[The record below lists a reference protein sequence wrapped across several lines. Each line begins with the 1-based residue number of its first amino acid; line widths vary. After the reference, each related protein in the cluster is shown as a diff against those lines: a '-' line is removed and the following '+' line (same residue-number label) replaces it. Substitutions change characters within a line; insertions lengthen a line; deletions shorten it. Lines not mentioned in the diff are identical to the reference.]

1 LIGNSKLRN
10 FGLIGRKL
18 EHSFSESYFLEKFK
32 SEGIS
37 DVQYSLFELEKV
49 SDVLSLTALQK
60 LEGFNVTIPYKEE
73 ILPLLDELSPEARE
87 IQAVNTVRV
96 VNGKLIGYNTDT
108 VGFKKSLAA
117 VFKPHHERALILGTG
132 GASKAIAFTLEQ
144 LGVEFKMISRTPA
157 EDELG
162 YHELNKYVLKHF
174 PLIINTTPLGTFPEV
189 DKCPDIPYEHL
200 TSKNFLYDVVYNPE
214 QSLFLRKGKLKGAA
228 TLNGYRM
235 LVLQAEKSWEI
246 WNS

>member
-1 LIGNSKLRN
+1 MRN
-10 FGLIGRKL
+10 FGLIGSKL
-18 EHSFSESYFLEKFK
+18 EHSFSESYFSEKFK

-49 SDVLSLTALQK
+49 SDVLSLIALQK

-87 IQAVNTVRV
+87 IQAVNTVKI

-132 GASKAIAFTLEQ
+132 GASKAIAFTLQQ
-144 LGVEFKMISRTPA
+144 LGVEIKMISRTPA

-162 YHELNKYVLKHF
+162 YHDLNKYVLKHF
-174 PLIINTTPLGTFPEV
+174 PLIINTTPLGTFPEA